1 MKLIVEQGSLR
12 SADPEMMAGREVSL
26 VQPLVSIGR
35 GGDNDLVLP
44 EEGVSRHHAR
54 FERGPQGWLLTDL
67 GSTNGTY
74 VNGKRLP
81 GHEATLLRPGDR
93 VTIGGTV
100 LSVRQEEEPAPG
112 GADEGHRVARGAARP
127 TPALMIVGAVGLL
140 VVLAGLVMLLVLV
153 LKPAEGPPTP
163 TAVDSMQQ
171 MLTAIPMPTGLDQI
185 VTAVVPLLPS
195 GLPLPFFGGTPTP
208 TPEAAVPGREIVGRS
223 GPKTERW

>member
-12 SADPEMMAGREVSL
+12 SADPGVMADREVSL
-26 VQPLVSIGR
+26 QRPMSIGR

-44 EEGVSRHHAR
+44 EQGVSRHHAR
-54 FERGPQGWLLTDL
+54 FEQGPQGWLLTDL

-74 VNGKRLP
+74 VNDRRLP
-81 GHEATLLRPGDR
+81 GHEAHLLRPGDR
-93 VTIGGTV
+93 VTIGSTV
-100 LSVRQEEEPAPG
+100 LSVRQEEEPVPG
-112 GADEGHRVARGAARP
+112 EAGLPGDRAARR

-163 TAVDSMQQ
+163 TAVDSMQH
-171 MLTAIPMPTGLDQI
+171 MLTAVPMPTGLDKI

-195 GLPLPFFGGTPTP
+195 GLPLPFFGDTPTP
-208 TPEAAVPGREIVGRS
+208 TPEAAVPGRELAGGSYEPAS
-223 GPKTERW
+223 GN